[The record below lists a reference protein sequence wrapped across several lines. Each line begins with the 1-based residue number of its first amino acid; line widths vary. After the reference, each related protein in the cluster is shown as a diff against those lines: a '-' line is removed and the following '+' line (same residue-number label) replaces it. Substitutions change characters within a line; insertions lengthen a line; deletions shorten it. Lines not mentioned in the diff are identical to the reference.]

1 MKKLTKEILMEN
13 MKSFSTYEKKKILL
27 RKKREIIEGRQYV
40 ILDKNKIVSYCKISN
55 IDFQGG
61 NIVVYTNKQYRN
73 RGYGKLVTTGI
84 LNWCIENNV
93 LPIYLVDEKNTYSIK
108 LAESLGFKIK
118 SKEIVV
124 SYFI

>member
-1 MKKLTKEILMEN
+1 M
-13 MKSFSTYEKKKILL
+13 
-27 RKKREIIEGRQYV
+27 
-40 ILDKNKIVSYCKISN
+40 
-55 IDFQGG
+55 
-61 NIVVYTNKQYRN
+61 VYTNEQYRN
-73 RGYGKLVTTGI
+73 RGYGKQVTTGI